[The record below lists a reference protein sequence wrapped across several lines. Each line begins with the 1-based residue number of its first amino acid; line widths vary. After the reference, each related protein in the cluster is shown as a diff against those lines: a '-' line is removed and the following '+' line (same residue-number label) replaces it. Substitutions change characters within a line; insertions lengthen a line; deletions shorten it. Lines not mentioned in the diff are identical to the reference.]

1 MVNEKKNEIM
11 QFKQKIK
18 EDKIVFTQE
27 PSKATELE
35 LRTAKNATKFVY
47 TES

>member
-1 MVNEKKNEIM
+1 MVNEKKKEIM

-27 PSKATELE
+27 PSKATQMEH
-35 LRTAKNATKFVY
+35 RKAKNATKFVY